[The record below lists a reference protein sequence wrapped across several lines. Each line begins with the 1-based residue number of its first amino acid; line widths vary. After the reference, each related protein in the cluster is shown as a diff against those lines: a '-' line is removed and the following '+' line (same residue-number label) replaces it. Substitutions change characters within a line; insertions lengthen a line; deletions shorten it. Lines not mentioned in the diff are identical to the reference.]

1 MREIEMFLLMNM
13 DSPLSRDRC
22 MKLIQK
28 NVNERVVEELE
39 RMATKI
45 GMEVSERIG
54 DLQNKQIMQIATED
68 INFVLNIIILLFINF
83 MIAKNIKEKF
93 GE

>member
-1 MREIEMFLLMNM
+1 M
-13 DSPLSRDRC
+13 S
-22 MKLIQK
+22 
-28 NVNERVVEELE
+28 
-39 RMATKI
+39 
-45 GMEVSERIG
+45 
-54 DLQNKQIMQIATED
+54 IATED